1 MPERQIFYTNREQ
14 YASGIKIVY
23 KNINI
28 LISNMQLKKLLSK
41 ILWTDSFTVAISII
55 AATETLMA
63 ITDFRIQDIV
73 EIDSWWMKTLIIIGV
88 FLSIWAITSYIK
100 AYRANKE
107 ITLKIRGIKVTIKV
121 GDIFKSSD
129 WKIIPFN
136 EFYDTKVDDIV
147 IAHNSLNGKFITQY
161 LSSEEE
167 LHQTL
172 AQAGDIHGLRRR
184 VIGGRSVFPL
194 GRIITFKDY
203 MLLAFSHFEYNQ
215 AKLSHKDYE
224 GCLRTMWKEISR
236 TYANRP
242 ITLPLLGGGIT
253 RFEDISEKSESH
265 LLRCLLC
272 TLKTSNAQIYQPITI
287 VLTKEAMDNIN
298 LYEIKKIY

>member
-1 MPERQIFYTNREQ
+1 
-14 YASGIKIVY
+14 
-23 KNINI
+23 
-28 LISNMQLKKLLSK
+28 MQFKKLLSK
-41 ILWTDSFTVAISII
+41 KLWTDSFTVATAII
-55 AATETLMA
+55 AAIETLMA
-63 ITDFRIQDIV
+63 VTDFGLQNIV
-73 EIDSWWMKTLIIIGV
+73 EIDRWWEKTIIIIGV
-88 FLSIWAITSYIK
+88 FLSIWAITACIK
-100 AYRANKE
+100 AYRANKGV
-107 ITLKIRGIKVTIKV
+107 TLKIRGITVTIKV
-121 GDIFKSSD
+121 GDIFNSSD

-147 IAHNSLNGKFITQY
+147 IAHNSLNGIFITRY

-167 LHQTL
+167 LQQTL
-172 AQAGDIHGLRRR
+172 SQAGDIYGLKQR

-203 MLLAFSHFEYNQ
+203 MLLAFSHFEHNQ

-242 ITLPLLGGGIT
+242 VTLPLLGGGIT

-298 LYEIKKIY
+298 LYEIKKLY

>member
-1 MPERQIFYTNREQ
+1 
-14 YASGIKIVY
+14 
-23 KNINI
+23 
-28 LISNMQLKKLLSK
+28 
-41 ILWTDSFTVAISII
+41 
-55 AATETLMA
+55 
-63 ITDFRIQDIV
+63 
-73 EIDSWWMKTLIIIGV
+73 
-88 FLSIWAITSYIK
+88 
-100 AYRANKE
+100 
-107 ITLKIRGIKVTIKV
+107 
-121 GDIFKSSD
+121 
-129 WKIIPFN
+129 
-136 EFYDTKVDDIV
+136 
-147 IAHNSLNGKFITQY
+147 
-161 LSSEEE
+161 
-167 LHQTL
+167 
-172 AQAGDIHGLRRR
+172 
-184 VIGGRSVFPL
+184 
-194 GRIITFKDY
+194 

-298 LYEIKKIY
+298 LYEIKKLY